1 MKKAKK
7 SQAKYSLKLNGL
19 KNENLHEK
27 KSEKNKHEFYEAK
40 LASDEKKCEKN
51 RQWPCFHL
59 PVFI

>member
-19 KNENLHEK
+19 KNENLH
-27 KSEKNKHEFYEAK
+27 EKNKHEFYEAK